1 MVLPDHECKPAALA
15 ALHVVV
21 ANHIHPDESQDV
33 QKKMKAV
40 SQATPGMGDLIALFR
55 IWAPAIFNETCH
67 HSLLLARLA
76 AAFMKQRKGHD
87 GRSLKLP
94 FKHVLQDIAND
105 ANLGCSSSSVGE
117 ALAELMSEGVMSS
130 SEVLDILQGAAG
142 SKPDATDSKR
152 VMLCL
157 QAFYLRL
164 QELISLD
171 CESLAEFLQGIR
183 KLLPKLF
190 NKEAGDVSRH
200 PELLSLALQ
209 QANLDQLAAALKL
222 PLAPAAKPEDPA
234 GYYTGLLHD
243 GTDPS
248 WSPELYYEPAALDRA
263 NIDCSHLEPLADY
276 PSLPM
281 REQPKA
287 ASSPSANGPS
297 KADGRGDQQYDVTG
311 SSLDDAA
318 LELQER
324 ENPSSTAASEQVD
337 CGNTAAK
344 ETPVSAKSA
353 STQAALQAPIAAKG
367 SAVVSS
373 KQAKRPG
380 SQSSKP
386 TSSSEAAKPAK
397 TATQCATASKP
408 APDEP
413 VASASRTWLNSFSTI
428 TSKFMG
434 RSQSTAEAAPE
445 AASQPGE
452 ARSTSK
458 HKKRRKRNKA
468 KAAAADEAAPA
479 VEAAHAEVDAGLG
492 EHATAP
498 RSEASSSEGSMR
510 SCLSDELGSPT
521 ISSPDVPR
529 SDAQPASEAAAND
542 HAPASDVRS
551 EEDAASQLSIEEP
564 SPSGQLSKKS
574 AKNKKKKK
582 KKLQQQQQQH
592 QSHTGDAED
601 EAILEAARK
610 QVQQERELAEA
621 EQAATAEMPLE
632 AGRRAWLEHRQQL
645 LLSISSKTSLL
656 RFLLR
661 HGIHGCSPSVKQAT
675 VEHLA
680 ETEGD
685 ASQLQLLPAAARL
698 SGSGSALESNSPS
711 QQIIQQ
717 PTQSV
722 VVIEAAH
729 DDSLSHHGSTVVSL
743 PKAHTQTNEHS
754 KGDDDSLAS
763 PAVGRLKVLEQLLSN
778 MAPTAFLDMLPVPKD
793 QSPDDNLSPSEVESI
808 LMEIAALLPPA
819 EVSHIERY
827 NQHLD
832 KVGRDSANLQREV
845 MHPPEA
851 VWKAFH
857 LQDGDLWPQQ
867 QHLGSSDRVSG
878 PLLLDPDQDD
888 MNMGRSGS
896 SSRSKESGRK
906 QELNAVRTR
915 LQLRR
920 AKQSF
925 QAGSSSAS
933 SSSSSTAARHPFQDE
948 YNELVRLQIAG
959 NLHKDSAACLHSLQ
973 MSNWPDTTRNAF
985 PGEAESVTL
994 TMHWRAPQHS
1004 KDTNINVPHRRPS
1017 SKKQPDKPEDI
1028 CKPEELSG
1036 EWQPLRI
1043 KFRTNTDWNVDY
1055 LAAWFDPFRDE
1066 HLPLWAYPPPISPIN
1081 RATNFPQISTFKVL
1095 SEDEQRSWLQIA
1107 REARGSSPDLHA
1119 EVKRLQ
1125 RIAAR
1130 DKVRIASVM
1139 NELVLRSIQA
1149 KLILDNT
1156 RDCMDQALEFMNSLS
1171 TQP

>member
-130 SEVLDILQGAAG
+130 SE
-142 SKPDATDSKR
+142 
-152 VMLCL
+152 
-157 QAFYLRL
+157 
-164 QELISLD
+164 
-171 CESLAEFLQGIR
+171 GIR

-243 GTDPS
+243 
-248 WSPELYYEPAALDRA
+248 
-263 NIDCSHLEPLADY
+263 
-276 PSLPM
+276 
-281 REQPKA
+281 
-287 ASSPSANGPS
+287 
-297 KADGRGDQQYDVTG
+297 
-311 SSLDDAA
+311 
-318 LELQER
+318 
-324 ENPSSTAASEQVD
+324 
-337 CGNTAAK
+337 
-344 ETPVSAKSA
+344 
-353 STQAALQAPIAAKG
+353 
-367 SAVVSS
+367 
-373 KQAKRPG
+373 
-380 SQSSKP
+380 
-386 TSSSEAAKPAK
+386 
-397 TATQCATASKP
+397 
-408 APDEP
+408 
-413 VASASRTWLNSFSTI
+413 
-428 TSKFMG
+428 
-434 RSQSTAEAAPE
+434 
-445 AASQPGE
+445 
-452 ARSTSK
+452 
-458 HKKRRKRNKA
+458 
-468 KAAAADEAAPA
+468 
-479 VEAAHAEVDAGLG
+479 GLG

-592 QSHTGDAED
+592 QSHT
-601 EAILEAARK
+601 
-610 QVQQERELAEA
+610 
-621 EQAATAEMPLE
+621 
-632 AGRRAWLEHRQQL
+632 
-645 LLSISSKTSLL
+645 
-656 RFLLR
+656 
-661 HGIHGCSPSVKQAT
+661 
-675 VEHLA
+675 
-680 ETEGD
+680 
-685 ASQLQLLPAAARL
+685 
-698 SGSGSALESNSPS
+698 
-711 QQIIQQ
+711 
-717 PTQSV
+717 
-722 VVIEAAH
+722 
-729 DDSLSHHGSTVVSL
+729 
-743 PKAHTQTNEHS
+743 
-754 KGDDDSLAS
+754 
-763 PAVGRLKVLEQLLSN
+763 
-778 MAPTAFLDMLPVPKD
+778 VPKD

-906 QELNAVRTR
+906 QELNA
-915 LQLRR
+915 
-920 AKQSF
+920 
-925 QAGSSSAS
+925 
-933 SSSSSTAARHPFQDE
+933 
-948 YNELVRLQIAG
+948 
-959 NLHKDSAACLHSLQ
+959 

-1130 DKVRIASVM
+1130 DKDGLLYPFLKFSPAFF
-1139 NELVLRSIQA
+1139 L
-1149 KLILDNT
+1149 
-1156 RDCMDQALEFMNSLS
+1156 
-1171 TQP
+1171 